1 MNLERIKGAWILSLV
16 LSTLI
21 VGCAVDPRWGPRNP
35 TNPGLPGS
43 PGVDARWG
51 EPRKGLRDPLEWQYE
66 GLQATPG
73 GRPEM
78 TGPRNFSPARRLSGS

>member
-1 MNLERIKGAWILSLV
+1 MAGPAGLNGFDFALEPVDLERVKTALILSLI
-16 LSTLI
+16 LSTLV

-51 EPRKGLRDPLEWQYE
+51 APRNGLRESFEWQYE
-66 GLQATPG
+66 ELRNAPAV
-73 GRPEM
+73 
-78 TGPRNFSPARRLSGS
+78 GPK